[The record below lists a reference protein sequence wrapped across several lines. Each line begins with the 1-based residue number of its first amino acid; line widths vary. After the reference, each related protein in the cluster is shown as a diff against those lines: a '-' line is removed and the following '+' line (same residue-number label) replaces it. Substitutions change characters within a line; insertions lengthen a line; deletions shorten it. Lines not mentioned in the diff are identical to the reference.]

1 MGRRMM
7 AWLQGGLLALA
18 VVACSGSPR
27 QSDVAGS
34 VCFESRAH
42 LHEPGAVIVRTENN
56 PVLPAFVASRV
67 FAPAEITAKVG
78 QVVEFTNVDPDE
90 QHTAEL
96 DDGACGTDFLT
107 YGASD
112 DLVFEVAGS
121 YPFYCAVHGT
131 TMSGTITIVP

>member
-1 MGRRMM
+1 MLRRIVVPVRV
-7 AWLQGGLLALA
+7 GLLALG
-18 VVACSGSPR
+18 VVACTASPR
-27 QSDVAGS
+27 QPDAAGS
-34 VCFESRAH
+34 ICVESRTQ
-42 LHEPGAVIVRTENN
+42 LHPPGAVIVRTENN

-96 DDGACGTDFLT
+96 NNGACGTDYLT
-107 YGASD
+107 YEASD
-112 DLVFEVAGS
+112 DLVFKVPGT
-121 YPFYCAVHGT
+121 YPFYCLVHGT